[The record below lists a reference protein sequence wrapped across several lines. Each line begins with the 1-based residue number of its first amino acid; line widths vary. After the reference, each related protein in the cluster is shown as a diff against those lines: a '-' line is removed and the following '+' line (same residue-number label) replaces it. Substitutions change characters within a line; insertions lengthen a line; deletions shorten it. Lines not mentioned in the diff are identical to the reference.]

1 VTATVRDNKEYKPI
15 GQAFKFVVE
24 VVPPIK
30 KPDFTCPLGIKARCL
45 PRIVEITP
53 KGVMLIK
60 FPLGLSSFNETQY
73 QNINQALFLEL
84 VEPKEV

>member
-1 VTATVRDNKEYKPI
+1 VTATLRDNIEYKPI
-15 GQAFKFVVE
+15 GSAFKFLVQ

-30 KPDFTCPLGIKARCL
+30 PPDFTCPLGRKARCL
-45 PRIVEITP
+45 PRIIEITP

-84 VEPKEV
+84 ADHEED

>member
-1 VTATVRDNKEYKPI
+1 VAATIRDNIEYKPI
-15 GQAFKFVVE
+15 GSVFKFLVQ

-30 KPDFTCPLGIKARCL
+30 PPDFTCPLGRKARCL

-84 VEPKEV
+84 ADHEED